1 MWHSLYRTLPVA
13 ASDMGMKCVNFKIN
27 FDSQNASSVM
37 HLHFLFAKTVTLSK
51 QPLKL

>member
-27 FDSQNASSVM
+27 FDTQSSVM
-37 HLHFLFAKTVTLSK
+37 HLHFIFAKTVTLSK